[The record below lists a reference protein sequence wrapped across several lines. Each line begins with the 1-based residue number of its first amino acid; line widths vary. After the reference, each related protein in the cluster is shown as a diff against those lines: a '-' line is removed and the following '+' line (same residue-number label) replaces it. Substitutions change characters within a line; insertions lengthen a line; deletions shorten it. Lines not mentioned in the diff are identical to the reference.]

1 MVDILDLIP
10 SAFDERKEYD
20 VGAMSNLDLN
30 APQATLSDYQ
40 PTMAQDLV
48 NWLHYTDEG
57 DQRWLFNLLGVDPY
71 EGRKILENIVG
82 NPNNSQNYSMG
93 LFDIFGA
100 GAPLRVQEAWR
111 DAKAGAASGNTLQRS
126 AGAAGMALSAAEA
139 IPLAGGAL
147 KAGKRGVISALDQV
161 PSDVIYAG
169 RSLAEGDM
177 RGVLEAFGEGG
188 QAQSL
193 SAAATPAG
201 KVTPYSDIPIIDPR
215 DLVGAKI
222 SPTPA
227 DLTRAGEY
235 YEGIDAAGTTRRTPL
250 QGGPLFPLQKQYSDA
265 EIAWLVN
272 SKSKGTTK
280 LGRDSDFVAVTAMSP
295 DAHQSNASISDAY
308 LGTLEAYVKGGRL
321 APDEVAAIN
330 QTIREFGAST
340 KDPDLQK
347 LSGFIG
353 FDHPNYSEYMQ
364 SLTFDQRAAIS
375 KQMSAPK
382 MANYGAPNMQKV
394 LDATIQPELAG
405 SNLGDTLLLLELDKK
420 RGLLNLENEGLPQHM
435 SYDTGLGGTVVG
447 RFNNPMSRGLLFP
460 DFEAEYSARPS
471 MINNSGKVD
480 EARMAWTF
488 GRALPS
494 QKITPEG
501 ARNMSDAIAYEG
513 IQQPRQAQLIDQ
525 ALKNSWKSSTVSVK
539 KGGVSPSDYE
549 KALRRNPSFPSLEPY
564 SAKEIS
570 AGGKTGDHKT
580 FQLGDSE
587 VYFGLKKN
595 PDYSWM
601 NDGKPI
607 DGLGPNE
614 IDLVGVVSNEI
625 GAKGVASPAVMGK
638 AIEEGAS
645 VLNAFAVPSA
655 KHPNGFLPEMYGG
668 YGFDEVKRIPFSKE
682 FYISERGQA
691 DFDDLIRTWRSEGWD
706 ESKGYPDV
714 VLMKWRGS
722 DADRSGASSKVF
734 DESFQGFGSGEAS
747 DIVGSAGGTSQSIVQ
762 TPSGSQAGG
771 PNNGRRDSGG
781 LRSDNATRQ
790 SPGIRSAATAVRQ
803 LDPAQRKNLGLKG
816 LLGEY

>member
-1 MVDILDLIP
+1 MVTYMPPIP
-10 SAFDERKEYD
+10 PAFDKREEYD
-20 VGAMSNLDLN
+20 VGAMSNLNLN
-30 APQATLSDYQ
+30 APRATLNDYQ

-57 DQRWLFNLLGVDPY
+57 DQRSLFKFLGVDPY

-82 NPNNSQNYSMG
+82 NPNNSQNYGMG
-93 LFDIFGA
+93 LLDIPGA
-100 GAPLRVQEAWR
+100 GALLRGQEAWR
-111 DAKAGAASGNTLQRS
+111 VAQAGAASDNTLQRA

-147 KAGKRGVISALDQV
+147 RVGKRGALAALDQV

-169 RSLAEGDM
+169 KSLAEGDF
-177 RGVLEAFGEGG
+177 RGIFDAFDGGG

-193 SAAATPAG
+193 SAATPAG
-201 KVTPYSDIPIIDPR
+201 KVTPYSDVPIIDPR

-250 QGGPLFPLQKQYSDA
+250 QGGPLFPLQEQYSDA

-272 SKSKGTTK
+272 SKSKGATK
-280 LGRDSDFVAVTAMSP
+280 LGKDSDFLAVTAMAP
-295 DAHQSNASISDAY
+295 KAHQSNASISDAY
-308 LGTLEAYVKGGRL
+308 LGTLEAYVKEGRL

-394 LDATIQPELAG
+394 LDATIQPEFAG

-435 SYDTGLGGTVVG
+435 SYDTGLGGAVVG

-460 DFEAEYSARPS
+460 DFEAEYSARPT
-471 MINNSGKVD
+471 MFNNSGELD
-480 EARMAWTF
+480 EARMAYSF

-494 QKITPEG
+494 EKITPEG

-525 ALKNSWKSSTVSVK
+525 ALRNSWKSSTASVN
-539 KGGVSPSDYE
+539 KGGISPSDYE

-570 AGGKTGDHKT
+570 AGGKTGDHQT

-607 DGLGPNE
+607 DGLGSNE

-655 KHPNGFLPEMYGG
+655 KYPNGFLPEMYGG
-668 YGFDEVKRIPFSKE
+668 YGFNEVKRIPFSKE
-682 FYISERGQA
+682 FYISERGQDA
-691 DFDDLIRTWRSEGWD
+691 FDDLVRTWRSEGWD

-734 DESFQGFGSGEAS
+734 DEDFQGFGGGEN
-747 DIVGSAGGTSQSIVQ
+747 VGSIRSAGPSSEPIVPP
-762 TPSGSQAGG
+762 PSGSQAGG
-771 PNNGRRDSGG
+771 PNNGRRDSGV
-781 LRSDNATRQ
+781 LRSDNAARQ
-790 SPGIRSAATAVRQ
+790 SSGIRGTATAVRQ
-803 LDPAQRKNLGLKG
+803 LDPAQRKNLGLKR
-816 LLGEY
+816 LLEEY